1 MTAAPEMTVIALGAH
16 VLDTLVSPVE
26 QIPQGQGGQ
35 VVHRIRVTA
44 AGPAGGTALVLA
56 KLGATTR
63 SAGAIGTDPLG
74 DQLLA
79 LLARDGVDTSLLLRR
94 DDAQTS
100 ASVVPVR
107 QDGSH
112 PTFHVIGANGS
123 YGPDDAPWE
132 AIAAATHL
140 HFGAPELMGGA
151 AAAKILSF
159 ARDHGVTTS
168 VDCIVPGEPGW
179 LEWIADCLPYVDHLL
194 PNDDQVLGWTGAG
207 DLVAGCRALIAH
219 GVKSVAVTAGAA
231 GAIVVTAD
239 DEHSVPAFAA
249 DVVDT
254 TGCGDSFSAGFL
266 RGLSLGQDPAEAAVL
281 GCATAAQVVA
291 GLGTDHG
298 DFDLAA
304 VQAFA
309 AGAPTLGKG

>member
-1 MTAAPEMTVIALGAH
+1 MTAAPDMTVIALGAH

-26 QIPQGQGGQ
+26 QIPEGQGGQ
-35 VVHRIRVTA
+35 LVDQIKVTA

-56 KLGATTR
+56 KLGATVR
-63 SAGAIGTDPLG
+63 SAGAVGTDTIG

-94 DDAQTS
+94 DGMQTS

-107 QDGSH
+107 PDGSH
-112 PTFHVIGANGS
+112 PTFHVIGANGG
-123 YGPDDAPWE
+123 YGPDDAPWD
-132 AIAAATHL
+132 AITAATHL
-140 HFGAPELMGGA
+140 HLGAPELMGGE
-151 AAAKILSF
+151 AAAKVLSF

-168 VDCIVPGEPGW
+168 VDCIVPGEAAW
-179 LEWIADCLPYVDHLL
+179 LDWIAACLPYVDYLL
-194 PNDDQVLGWTGAG
+194 PNDEQVLGWTGTT
-207 DLVAGCRALIAH
+207 DLVTGCRALLDRGA
-219 GVKSVAVTAGAA
+219 GCVVATAGAA
-231 GAIVVTAD
+231 GAVIVTAD
-239 DEHSVPAFAA
+239 GEHTVPAFAV

-266 RGLSLGQDPAEAAVL
+266 RGLSLGHDAPEAAVL
-281 GCATAAQVVA
+281 GCATAAQVA
-291 GLGTDHG
+291 GGLGTDHG

-309 AGAPTLGKG
+309 AGAPTIDR

>member
-1 MTAAPEMTVIALGAH
+1 MTTAPEMTVIALGAC

-26 QIPQGQGGQ
+26 HIPEGQGGQ
-35 VVHRIRVTA
+35 LVDRIKVTA

-56 KLGATTR
+56 ELGATVR
-63 SAGAIGTDPLG
+63 GAGAIGADPLG
-74 DQLLA
+74 DHLLA

-94 DDAQTS
+94 NDAQTS

-107 QDGSH
+107 PDGSH
-112 PTFHVIGANGS
+112 PAFHVIGTNAG

-140 HFGAPELMGGA
+140 HFGAPELMGGS

-168 VDCIVPGEPGW
+168 VDCLVPGEPSW
-179 LEWIADCLPYVDHLL
+179 LDWIANCLPFIDHLL
-194 PNDDQVLGWTGAG
+194 PNDDQVLGWTGASN
-207 DLVAGCRALIAH
+207 LVAGCRALLDRGA
-219 GVKSVAVTAGAA
+219 GCVAATAGAA
-231 GAIVVTAD
+231 GAVVVATD
-239 DEHSVPAFAA
+239 GEHSVPAFAA

-266 RGLSLGQDPAEAAVL
+266 RGLSLGQEPAEAAVL
-281 GCATAAQVVA
+281 GCATAARVVA

-298 DFDLAA
+298 DFDLAS

-309 AGAPTLGKG
+309 AAAPTLSEG

>member
-1 MTAAPEMTVIALGAH
+1 MTASPTMTVIALGAH
-16 VLDTLVSPVE
+16 ILDTLVSPVE
-26 QIPQGQGGQ
+26 RIPENQEGQL
-35 VVHRIRVTA
+35 VDRIKTTA

-63 SAGAIGTDPLG
+63 SAGAIGTDALG

-94 DDAQTS
+94 SDAQTS

-107 QDGSH
+107 PDGSH
-112 PTFHVIGANGS
+112 PTFHVVGTNGG

-132 AIAAATHL
+132 AIATATHL
-140 HFGAPELMGGA
+140 HLGAPELMGGA

-159 ARDHGVTTS
+159 AREHGVTTS

-179 LEWIADCLPYVDHLL
+179 LDWIADCLPHVDHLL
-194 PNDDQVLGWTGAG
+194 PNDDQVLGWTGAD
-207 DLVAGCRALIAH
+207 DLVTGCRALISR
-219 GVKSVAVTAGAA
+219 GVGCVAATAGAA
-231 GAIVVTAD
+231 GAVVVTAD
-239 DEHSVPAFAA
+239 GEHTVPAFAA

-254 TGCGDSFSAGFL
+254 TGCGDSFSAGYL
-266 RGLSLGQDPAEAAVL
+266 RGLSLGQEPAEAAVL

-309 AGAPTLGKG
+309 ATAPTLWEG